1 MIRLILLVPLLLVVI
16 LFAAS
21 NQESTQMWLLTYS
34 WSSSIGV
41 MALLISVISLAM
53 GALCMWFSAFGQGRR
68 ARKAEARV
76 KELEGTVAA
85 QVTEL
90 NRLRGLVNVDPSVT
104 PHPTAPVSPVSTIP
118 PQPIA

>member
-104 PHPTAPVSPVSTIP
+104 PHPTAPISPVSTIP